1 MSNKVSRPPEVDES
15 LLDLLDRTVDELT
28 TQERRLA
35 AHLTEHLERWGYQSS
50 NELAEQL
57 GVHRSTVVRFAQH
70 VGFSG
75 YPGLQAAARA
85 EYLKSVSAPGDLVLT
100 DRGEGDTETV
110 QAVYQRELHN
120 LQRSYT
126 HLDLDALD
134 GTARGVAA
142 ARRVLLF
149 GRRFSYPIA
158 LHMSLVLRTMRDRVD
173 AAPAPGGSSVDQL
186 FDLGPDDYV
195 VVVSLRRH
203 SVEVQRT
210 LSHLSDCGVPVTI
223 LTDASPGN
231 NVSSATRVLR
241 AHVGST
247 GVLDSYTAVISVS
260 HALLT
265 LVEAALPGA
274 EARLASSER
283 AWQQFNKE

>member
-1 MSNKVSRPPEVDES
+1 MQDKASVEGADET
-15 LLDLLDRTVDELT
+15 LFDRLDRHVDELT

-35 AHLTEHLERWGYQSS
+35 GHLTEHLERWGYLSS
-50 NELAEQL
+50 NELAVQL

-70 VGFSG
+70 IGFPG
-75 YPGLQAAARA
+75 YPGLQEAARA
-85 EYLKSVSAPGDLVLT
+85 EYLRSLSKPGDLVLT
-100 DRGEGDTETV
+100 DRGEGDPETV
-110 QAVYQRELHN
+110 QAVYQREQHN

-126 HLDLDALD
+126 HLDLQALEA
-134 GTARGVAA
+134 TARGLAK

-158 LHMSLVLRTMRDRVD
+158 LHMSLVLRTMRDRVE
-173 AAPAPGGSSVDQL
+173 AAPAAGGSSVDQL
-186 FDLGPDDYV
+186 FDLGPEDYV

-203 SVEVQRT
+203 SVEVRRT
-210 LSHLSDCGVPVTI
+210 LAHLSDRGVPVTI

-231 NVSSATRVLR
+231 NVPSAAQVLR

-247 GVLDSYTAVISVS
+247 GVLDSYTALISVS

-265 LVEAALPGA
+265 LVEAELPGA
-274 EARLASSER
+274 EVRLSSSER
-283 AWQQFNKE
+283 AWQYYNK

>member
-1 MSNKVSRPPEVDES
+1 MSSEANPAGEGES
-15 LLDLLDRTVDELT
+15 LLDRLDRTAGELT
-28 TQERRLA
+28 TQEQRLA
-35 AHLTEHLERWGYQSS
+35 AHLTEHLDRWGYLSS
-50 NELAEQL
+50 NELAQQL
-57 GVHRSTVVRFAQH
+57 SVHRSTVVRFAQH

-75 YPGLQAAARA
+75 YPELQDAARVA
-85 EYLKSVSAPGDLVLT
+85 YLKSVSAPSDLVLT

-126 HLDLDALD
+126 HLDLEVLD
-134 GTARGVAA
+134 RTARGLAT

-186 FDLGPDDYV
+186 FDLEPDDHV

-203 SVEVQRT
+203 SLEIQRT
-210 LSHLSDCGVPVTI
+210 LSHLADTGVQVTI

-231 NVSSATRVLR
+231 NVPGGTNVLR

-247 GVLDSYTAVISVS
+247 GVLDSYTALISVS

-283 AWQQFNKE
+283 VWQQFNK